1 MIHGWCKKAG
11 EGVKYEFEEVDLD
24 VLNVVDKNFQALA
37 LNSTSNVFDAFYKCV
52 SVLNAFKKNK
62 MENRSSKF
70 FPAFITDNVQGNVVF
85 HGFRREWSKL

>member
-52 SVLNAFKKNK
+52 SVLNAFKKIKWKIVQAN
-62 MENRSSKF
+62 S
-70 FPAFITDNVQGNVVF
+70 FP
-85 HGFRREWSKL
+85 LL